1 MSRQRNMQLRIISLI
16 VLSLVAVACGATDD
30 VGGGSS
36 TTIDP
41 TTTTTTIAPPDVFTG
56 DPDRLVLQITDEGGF
71 APIELIVNRLPRFS
85 VYADGTLL
93 APAPVPAIYPGP
105 MLLPLQSVPLSDA
118 DLVALMEAIEAFG
131 LPGIDRDIDDILNGL
146 VADATTTIATFIDGD
161 GAEHVYGAYAL
172 GLIGDEPPPERTQK
186 LGELV
191 ELLDGFLANPGG
203 VAFEPDRIQVWI
215 NETPDVDPDFSQTVT
230 WPLDITPADF
240 EPEGDFQLGCHVL
253 AGDPAQAAIAA
264 FNAANQA
271 TVWDFEGTEYQLI
284 VRILLPSE
292 PGCIP

>member
-1 MSRQRNMQLRIISLI
+1 MNTRLI
-16 VLSLVAVACGATDD
+16 TVVVLSLVAAACGASDD
-30 VGGGSS
+30 VGSSS
-36 TTIDP
+36 TTTLDP
-41 TTTTTTIAPPDVFTG
+41 TTTTTILPGVFTG
-56 DPDRLVLQITDEGGF
+56 DPDRLVLQINDEGGF

-85 VYADGTLL
+85 VYANGTLL

-118 DLVALMEAIEAFG
+118 DLRALMEAIEAVG
-131 LPGIDRDIDDILNGL
+131 LPGIDQEIDDSLNGL
-146 VADATTTIATFIDGD
+146 VADATTTIAAFIGVD

-172 GLIGDEPPPERTQK
+172 GLIGDEPAPERTQK

>member
-1 MSRQRNMQLRIISLI
+1 MKTRLI
-16 VLSLVAVACGATDD
+16 TLAVLSLVAVACGATDD
-30 VGGGSS
+30 VGSGSS
-36 TTIDP
+36 TTLDS
-41 TTTTTTIAPPDVFTG
+41 TTTTTTLPDVFTG

-105 MLLPLQSVPLSDA
+105 ILMPLQSVPLSAA
-118 DLVALMEAIEAFG
+118 DLVALMEAVEAVG
-131 LPGIDRDIDDILNGL
+131 LPGIDQEIDDTLNGL
-146 VADATTTIATFIDGD
+146 VADATTTIATFIDAD

-186 LGELV
+186 LGGLV
-191 ELLDGFLANPGG
+191 ELLDGFLVNPGS
-203 VAFEPDRIQVWI
+203 VVFEPDRIQVWI
-215 NETPDVDPDFSQTVT
+215 NETPDVDPDFSQTLA

-253 AGDPAQAAIAA
+253 AGDAAQAAITA

-271 TVWDFEGTEYQLI
+271 TVWDYEGTEYQLI
-284 VRILLPSE
+284 VRILLPGE
-292 PGCIP
+292 AGCIP